1 MASRAG
7 STGIDAS
14 LYRREGQWCTALVDV
29 SLGTTS
35 AQEAVDSLP
44 SQVGKLL
51 GSQQASDADIEA
63 LTAALVSAEG
73 HASPVARFVAVN
85 NGEVVVDEIID
96 GLKVEFA
103 DVDCGPF
110 PNLVALARAR
120 GGQFPYLVAEAGKD
134 GGEVSLYHSSVKGA
148 DESRGVTGD
157 PDEAHHARK
166 VPGQY
171 DEPKNQS
178 NTEEIWRRN
187 ADELAK
193 QIDEL
198 ARENYV
204 RLIVL
209 AGDVKAR
216 EMVAGMLAVAHKPI
230 TSILDQHTRT
240 GGADQAAFA
249 AAVQERVDEVLGRD
263 VQELSERVANRS
275 GSGRPELALGF
286 DEVVAAL
293 QQAQAATVLVNQ
305 YQDDET
311 LTALNAEPWLCG
323 EDSGDHAESVM
334 GSWPAPEVLLRATAL
349 TDASIRYV
357 PDGVLPEG
365 TGIAALLRWPNAS
378 ESAS

>member
-44 SQVGKLL
+44 GQVGKLL

-240 GGADQAAFA
+240 GGADQVAFA

>member
-44 SQVGKLL
+44 GQVGKLL

-63 LTAALVSAEG
+63 LTSALVSAEG

-96 GLKVEFA
+96 GLKVESA

-166 VPGQY
+166 VPGRY

-286 DEVVAAL
+286 NEVVAAL

-323 EDSGDHAESVM
+323 EDSGDHAESVI

>member
-44 SQVGKLL
+44 GQVGKLL

-73 HASPVARFVAVN
+73 HVSPVARFVAVN

>member
-29 SLGTTS
+29 SLGTTA
-35 AQEAVDSLP
+35 AQEAVDALP
-44 SQVGKLL
+44 EVVGKLL
-51 GSQQASDADIEA
+51 ASQQASEADIAALAEA
-63 LTAALVSAEG
+63 LVPAQG

-96 GLKVEFA
+96 GLTVEAA

-120 GGQFPYLVAEAGKD
+120 GGQFPYLVAEASKD
-134 GGEVSLYHSSVKGA
+134 GGEVRLYHSSVQGVG
-148 DESRGVTGD
+148 ESRGVTGD
-157 PDEAHHARK
+157 PEEAHHARK
-166 VPGQY
+166 VPGRY
-171 DEPKNQS
+171 DEPKNRS

-204 RLIVL
+204 KLIVL
-209 AGDVKAR
+209 AGDIKAR
-216 EMVAGMLAVAHKPI
+216 ELVASKLGSANKPI
-230 TSILDQHTRT
+230 TSILEQHTRT

-249 AAVQERVDEVLGRD
+249 AAVQGQVDEVLGRD
-263 VQELSERVANRS
+263 VEELSKRVANRT
-275 GSGRPELALGF
+275 GNDRPDLALGF
-286 DEVVAAL
+286 EEVVAAL
-293 QQAQAATVLVNQ
+293 QQAQADTVLVGQ

-311 LTALNAEPWLCG
+311 LMALDADPWLCG
-323 EDSGDHAESVM
+323 EDSEEHSESVI

-349 TDASIRYV
+349 TDATIRYV
-357 PDGVLPEG
+357 PEGVLPEG
-365 TGIAALLRWPNAS
+365 VGIAALLRWPNTA
-378 ESAS
+378 EPAT

>member
-44 SQVGKLL
+44 GQVGKLL